1 MVIWENVNVTTKK
14 INSEPTYI
22 KNYLIVQHKRK
33 LSMFL

>member
-22 KNYLIVQHKRK
+22 KNYLIVQRKRK